1 MTTPDL
7 QALIE
12 LSEKATQGV
21 IAKVSVER
29 ILDFKIKWKAAYRVS
44 GFPEI
49 SGHEDGPFLQHK
61 ADAKFIAA
69 LVNWF
74 RANHSTLTAP
84 TLPGAGGGEWLPIES
99 APKDGTNVLLL
110 IKWSEIPLIGH
121 FSHNRWWGDTEHYE
135 TSCSSYCYG
144 GSPSTATGTEPTHWQ
159 PLPAALPPQQG
170 G

>member
-1 MTTPDL
+1 MSDNAPTPEL
-7 QALIE
+7 VALLACPFCGSASPKLIE
-12 LSEKATQGV
+12 FPNSMESLY
-21 IAKVSVER
+21 R
-29 ILDFKIKWKAAYRVS
+29 ILCSDVRCMAMI
-44 GFPEI
+44 E
-49 SGHEDGPFLQHK
+49 GHTKRRAE
-61 ADAKFIAA
+61 
-69 LVNWF
+69 LVWN
-74 RANHSTLTAP
+74 RRAP

-110 IKWSEIPLIGH
+110 IKWSETPLIGH

-159 PLPAALPPQQG
+159 PLPAATTPQQG